1 VKKYVTISVT
11 KEVKDLLERDKG
23 RRDWSSYLLELYRK
37 VKEAE
42 AESSFNELR
51 KLLSREDL
59 ERILESSREFRERFK
74 LR

>member
-1 VKKYVTISVT
+1 VKKYVTISVV

>member
-42 AESSFNELR
+42 AEYSFNELR

>member
-1 VKKYVTISVT
+1 MKKYVTISVT

>member
-1 VKKYVTISVT
+1 VKKYVTISVI

>member
-1 VKKYVTISVT
+1 VKNVIN
-11 KEVKDLLERDKG
+11 
-23 RRDWSSYLLELYRK
+23 YLLGLYRR

-51 KLLSREDL
+51 KLLSSEDL

-74 LR
+74 SR

>member
-1 VKKYVTISVT
+1 VKKYVTISVI

-59 ERILESSREFRERFK
+59 ERILESSREFRERLK

>member
-1 VKKYVTISVT
+1 MKKYVTISVI